1 MGWFDRSQRAK
12 SLLTCLGATLAY
24 WAVILIGPFVIHLV
38 DFFVT
43 LLSPSGWN
51 QNGIYE
57 QLLAPLIAQALACYL
72 AYRCANLI
80 CKKNHPFCVL
90 TNCIVGACAC
100 GVFAFFATSTK
111 SLISLIVSAVACI
124 ATAVVQAKSISQ
136 KATSDESSIKE
147 ST

>member
-1 MGWFDRSQRAK
+1 MGWLEHSQKTK
-12 SLLTCLGATLAY
+12 SFFICLGATLAY

-43 LLSPSGWN
+43 ILSPSGWD

-57 QLLAPLIAQALACYL
+57 QFLAPLIAQALACYL
-72 AYRCANLI
+72 AYLCANLI
-80 CKKNHPFCVL
+80 CKNDHPFCVL

-100 GVFAFFATSTK
+100 CIFLFFSTSTK
-111 SLISLIVSAVACI
+111 LLISMIVSAVVCI
-124 ATAVVQAKSISQ
+124 ASAVVQVKSISQ
-136 KATSDESSIKE
+136 KASSDESSIKE

>member
-24 WAVILIGPFVIHLV
+24 WTVILIGPFVIHLV

-51 QNGIYE
+51 QNGLYE
-57 QLLAPLIAQALACYL
+57 QFLAPLIAQALACYL

-90 TNCIVGACAC
+90 TNCIVGVCAC
-100 GVFAFFATSTK
+100 VIFALYAASTK
-111 SLISLIVSAVACI
+111 TIISMIASAITCTV
-124 ATAVVQAKSISQ
+124 TAVVQVKSIGH
-136 KATSDESSIKE
+136 KATADDSSIK
-147 ST
+147 